1 LKIKLTVSIITVL
14 LFCVN
19 SIHAVSLVS
28 SASQK
33 DFKRLTDKTS
43 SQKNG
48 DELPNGH
55 KVFKPLINM
64 GAGSLDNTFGTN
76 GTLIASINHGQGG
89 EDDYGNAVA
98 IQSDDKIVIAGY
110 NYDDTNGEVTFVAA
124 RLDSNGTIDTTFG
137 IDGWSKVSITGEAK
151 NDFANSIAIQSDG
164 KIVLAGYSID
174 SSQQKAFAVARLNSN
189 GVIDSSFGN
198 NGSLGFF
205 IAGGDAY
212 GDEANSVAIQ
222 SDGKIVIAGYSGGH
236 FFKSFYQ
243 LNRALAVVRLN
254 PDGTFDN
261 TFGIGGEARIQ
272 ILEDSTGSK
281 GNAVVIQS
289 DGKIV
294 VAGNTILHNTYFS
307 VTRINPDGSLDN
319 TFGTNGSNM
328 FYLSGGDTTVGMICN
343 SAAIQNDGKIVLGG
357 YYSGGSNFALAR
369 VNPNGSIDDSF
380 GLNGSEIVPKI
391 AQYSYINF
399 TGTSVAIQSDGKI
412 LEGGYVGGLN
422 DFTLACFNPDGTI
435 DSTFGSNGWALAHA
449 GADNIAEYMNGMAID
464 QDGKIVTAGYYE
476 DANNISSF
484 AAARF
489 LSKEITAVSAVK
501 QIPKS
506 FSLSQNYP
514 NPFNPT
520 TIINYQIPNS
530 NYITL
535 KVYDILG
542 NVIKTLVDG
551 YKTQGKHSVNF
562 NAGNLASGVYFYQL
576 LEGNFIATK
585 KLLLLK

>member
-1 LKIKLTVSIITVL
+1 MKIKLTVSIIIAL

-19 SIHAVSLVS
+19 SIHAVSVIS

-33 DFKRLTDKTS
+33 DFKRITGKTS

-48 DELPNGH
+48 DVLSNGH
-55 KVFKPLINM
+55 KFFKPLIST

-76 GTLIASINHGQGG
+76 GTLMASIDHGQGSAG
-89 EDDYGNAVA
+89 DYGKAVA
-98 IQSDDKIVIAGY
+98 IQSDGKIVIAGY
-110 NYDDTNGEVTFVAA
+110 SDDSTSEDYFVAS
-124 RLDSNGTIDTTFG
+124 RFNSNGTIDSTFG
-137 IDGWSKVSITGEAK
+137 IDGWAKVSITGEAK
-151 NDFANSIAIQSDG
+151 NDFANSVAIQSDG

-174 SSQQKAFAVARLNSN
+174 SSQNEAFAVTRLNTN
-189 GVIDSSFGN
+189 GDIDSSFGN

-205 IAGGDAY
+205 ITGGDGY
-212 GDEANSVAIQ
+212 GDKANSVAIQ
-222 SDGKIVIAGYSGGH
+222 SDGKIVITGYSGGH

-243 LNRALAVVRLN
+243 LNRALVVVRLN
-254 PDGTFDN
+254 SDGSFDN
-261 TFGIGGEARIQ
+261 TFGLGGQARIQ
-272 ILEDSTGSK
+272 ILKDSTRSN

-294 VAGNTILHNTYFS
+294 VAGNTNLDNITYFN
-307 VTRINPDGSLDN
+307 VTRLNPDGSLDN
-319 TFGTNGSNM
+319 TFGTNGTNLFS
-328 FYLSGGDTTVGMICN
+328 LSGSDTTVGNVCN
-343 SAAIQNDGKIVLGG
+343 SAALQNDGKIVLGG
-357 YYSGGSNFALAR
+357 YYSGGSNFTLAR
-369 VNPNGSIDDSF
+369 VNTNGSLDSSF

-391 AQYSYINF
+391 SQDSYINF
-399 TGTSVAIQSDGKI
+399 IGSCVAIQSDGKI
-412 LEGGYVGGLN
+412 IEGGN
-422 DFTLACFNPDGTI
+422 MDENNFTLACFNPDGTI
-435 DSTFGSNGWALAHA
+435 DSTFGSNGWTLATTASSNH
-449 GADNIAEYMNGMAID
+449 GEGINGMAID
-464 QDGKIVTAGYYE
+464 QDGKIVTAGYAI
-476 DANNISSF
+476 DANNIGSF

-489 LSKEITAVSAVK
+489 LSQGISAVSAVN
-501 QIPKS
+501 QLPKS

-551 YKTQGKHSVNF
+551 YKTQGMHSVNF
-562 NAGNLASGVYFYQL
+562 NASNLASGVYFYQL
-576 LEGNFIATK
+576 HAGNFIATK